1 MFSQFKTFFLYMYV
15 VRNIPEDK
23 QQKKE
28 NEFIHLD
35 RALLNNST
43 DGIIVFDRDL
53 KVVEWNKI
61 LELHYNIKKEEAIGN
76 VLYKVYPEFDKS
88 ADGSFLHEV
97 LRGGNIYLKD
107 RNYKTRKGYFEAS
120 ISPFF
125 NDEQEVIGGII
136 TIRDITEIKEMM
148 AVLQRKNAKL
158 RNTNEELLI
167 EMKERQKAEIQ
178 LQKAHNELEQR
189 VKERTAELAKA
200 KKHAE
205 EASQAKDRFLANMS
219 HEIRTP
225 MNAIIGM
232 TQLLLKTTI
241 DETQRKYA
249 NSISFASDTLL
260 SLIEDILDLS
270 KINAGK
276 IIFEET
282 SIDLQRLFN
291 GLSEVTSYSLRKDVQ
306 LESKIDKGIPDI
318 LLGDRV
324 RLNQILL
331 NLTSNAAKFTEKGK
345 ISIEAKPVEQNSE
358 TVRVEFSVR
367 DTGIGIAEDK
377 LDKIFESFTQAS
389 STTTRKFGGTGLGLT
404 IVKQLVELQEG
415 RLSVR
420 SKLHEG
426 SEFSF
431 QLDFGYRDKKT
442 ETSITNEE
450 EEELISLEGVRILI
464 VEDNDMNQF
473 LAENLLTSH
482 KAIVE
487 IAVDGLDALY
497 KIDEKEYDLILMD
510 IQMPRMDGYEATR
523 RIREFN
529 TDIPVI
535 AMTAHAM
542 VDEKNKCLEAGMNTY
557 ITKPLKAEKL
567 ISTISSVLKKQ
578 K

>member
-1 MFSQFKTFFLYMYV
+1 MYV
-15 VRNIPEDK
+15 VRNHPEDK
-23 QQKKE
+23 EHKKGS
-28 NEFIHLD
+28 EFIHLD

-43 DGIIVFDRDL
+43 DGIIVFDQGL

-61 LELHYNIKKEEAIGN
+61 LELHYNIKKEKAIGN
-76 VLYKVYPEFDKS
+76 LLYDIYPEFDKS
-88 ADGSFLHEV
+88 KDGSFLDEV

-125 NDEQEVIGGII
+125 NDEREVIGGII

-158 RNTNEELLI
+158 RHTNEELLI

-200 KKHAE
+200 KQQAE

-225 MNAIIGM
+225 MNAIVGM

-241 DETQRKYA
+241 DETQKKYA

-276 IIFEET
+276 ITFEET
-282 SIDLQRLFN
+282 DIDLQRLFN
-291 GLSEVTSYSLRKDVQ
+291 GLSEVTGYSLRKGVD
-306 LESKIDKGIPDI
+306 LEAKIDKDIPDI
-318 LLGDRV
+318 LVGDRV

-345 ISIEAKPVEQNSE
+345 ISIEAKAIKQDQNK
-358 TVRVEFSVR
+358 VRVKFSVR
-367 DTGIGIAEDK
+367 DTGIGIEEDK

-404 IVKQLVELQEG
+404 IVKQLVELQG
-415 RLSVR
+415 GKLTVQ

-431 QLDFGYRDKKT
+431 HLDFGYRDKKKPR
-442 ETSITNEE
+442 SINDEE
-450 EEELISLEGVRILI
+450 KEIISLNNVKVLI

-482 KAIVE
+482 GAAVE
-487 IAVDGLDALY
+487 IAVDGYDALR
-497 KIDEKEYDLILMD
+497 KIDEKKYDLILMD
-510 IQMPRMDGYEATR
+510 IQMPRIDGYEATQK
-523 RIREFN
+523 IRQDN
-529 TDIPVI
+529 INVPII

-542 VDEKNKCLEAGMNTY
+542 VDEKNKCLEAGMNSY
-557 ITKPLKAEKL
+557 VTKPLKAEIL
-567 ISTISSVLKKQ
+567 LSTISSVLRKKQ
-578 K
+578 KQ